1 MVSEL
6 VNQRADSSQLLKIL
20 VYGERTVK
28 SAYL

>member
-1 MVSEL
+1 MSEL
-6 VNQRADSSQLLKIL
+6 LNQRAYSSQLLKIL